1 MPRQARLDA
10 PGVLQHVIV
19 KGLEGR
25 EIFREGRDRKD
36 FIMRMGDLALELETK
51 IYAWALMRNHVHIL
65 LRSGSR
71 GLAKYMRRLLTGYA
85 ITYNRRHSRRGYLF
99 QDRYKSIVCDEDRYF
114 RELIRYIHLNPLR
127 AKIVKDLSELNRY
140 PWCGHSGLLG
150 IVKYSWQDTD
160 YVLSWFGKR
169 QGSALRAYQQY
180 LLDGISQGRRPELV
194 GGARDQSKRGR
205 DRSEMGGTDG
215 EAAVDQ
221 RILGD
226 ENFVMKMK
234 REFFSHEREKTFD
247 FQEIRKK
254 IQSIVEA
261 RCRECNVQIQ
271 ELQMASRRKQ
281 VAAVRAGIAWQLVN
295 ELGVSLR
302 EVAYHLGVS
311 SSAIS
316 KMLNK
321 KSLQSVET
329 D

>member
-10 PGVLQHVIV
+10 PGILQHVIV

-25 EIFREGRDRKD
+25 QIFSEGRDRKD
-36 FIMRMGDLALELETK
+36 FITRMGDLALELETEV
-51 IYAWALMRNHVHIL
+51 YAWALMRNHVHIL

-99 QDRYKSIVCDEDRYF
+99 QDRYKSIVCDEDSYF
-114 RELIRYIHLNPLR
+114 KELVRYIHLNPLR
-127 AKIVKDLSELNRY
+127 AKIVKDLSELDRY
-140 PWCGHSGLLG
+140 PWCGHPGLVG
-150 IVKYSWQDTD
+150 VVKYSWQDRD

-169 QGSALRAYQQY
+169 QESALRAYRQY

-194 GGARDQSKRGR
+194 GGVRDQPERGR
-205 DRSEMGGTDG
+205 DRSDKSGTDG

-234 REFFSHEREKTFD
+234 REYLSHECERAFD
-247 FQEIRKK
+247 FREIRKK
-254 IQSIVEA
+254 IQSIVEV
-261 RCRECNVQIQ
+261 RCKECNVQIQ
-271 ELQMASRRKQ
+271 ELQMGSRRKQ
-281 VAAVRAGIAWQLVN
+281 VAAVRAWIAWQLVN

-316 KMLNK
+316 KMLDK
-321 KSLQSVET
+321 KSFQGVET
-329 D
+329 G

>member
-10 PGVLQHVIV
+10 PGILQHVIV

-25 EIFREGRDRKD
+25 QIFAEGRDRKD
-36 FIMRMGDLALELETK
+36 FIKRMGDLALEQETK
-51 IYAWALMRNHVHIL
+51 VYAWALMRNHVHIL
-65 LRSGSR
+65 LRTGPK

-114 RELIRYIHLNPLR
+114 KELIRYIHLNPLR
-127 AKIVKDLSELNRY
+127 AKIVKDLSELDRY
-140 PWCGHSGLLG
+140 PCCGHLGLLG
-150 IVKYSWQDTD
+150 IVKHSWQDTD

-169 QGSALRAYQQY
+169 QGSALRVYRQY
-180 LLDGISQGRRPELV
+180 LLVGISQGRRPELV
-194 GGARDQSKRGR
+194 GGVRDQPEKGGDKSDRGSR
-205 DRSEMGGTDG
+205 DG
-215 EAAVDQ
+215 ETAVDQ

-226 ENFVMKMK
+226 EDFVRKVK
-234 REFFSHEREKTFD
+234 KEVFSDERERGFD
-247 FQEIRKK
+247 FREIKKK

-261 RCRECNVQIQ
+261 SCREGDVQTQ
-271 ELQMASRRKQ
+271 ELQMGSRRQQ
-281 VAAVRAGIAWQLVN
+281 VTEVRAKIARKLVN

-316 KMLNK
+316 KMLQRR
-321 KSLQSVET
+321 SL
-329 D
+329 